1 MSRGMSRADRLRE
14 MERLY
19 LLHAFSDIEMA
30 ERLGVDRATVWK
42 DRTALEGECPFTQPE
57 PGRWRIDRTKYLSNL
72 RLNLQESLSLY
83 LAARRASRQTRS
95 APQHAAR
102 ALEKLAVTLHQPMT
116 ERLVK
121 AAAAL
126 FTQAAQ
132 TERTAVLE
140 TITCA
145 WVEGIKVR
153 ITYRALRAH
162 KPLSHVVSPYLIE
175 PSLWSDGAYV
185 IGYSDVT
192 NEVTPFKI
200 ERVEHAA
207 LTTEPFVIPE
217 AFDEQALLKF
227 AWGIWYGEGEPVTVK
242 LRFAPGEA
250 ARRVQESIWHPT
262 QQIEPCDDGG
272 CVWLAEVA
280 EWHEMVPWVRG
291 WGADVEVLEPR
302 ELRSE
307 IVESA
312 HRAAQLYNL
321 PTALLS
327 AKK

>member
-1 MSRGMSRADRLRE
+1 
-14 MERLY
+14 
-19 LLHAFSDIEMA
+19 
-30 ERLGVDRATVWK
+30 
-42 DRTALEGECPFTQPE
+42 
-57 PGRWRIDRTKYLSNL
+57 
-72 RLNLQESLSLY
+72 
-83 LAARRASRQTRS
+83 
-95 APQHAAR
+95 
-102 ALEKLAVTLHQPMT
+102 
-116 ERLVK
+116 
-121 AAAAL
+121 
-126 FTQAAQ
+126 
-132 TERTAVLE
+132 
-140 TITCA
+140 
-145 WVEGIKVR
+145 
-153 ITYRALRAH
+153 
-162 KPLSHVVSPYLIE
+162 LSHVVSPYLIE

-272 CVWLAEVA
+272 CVWRAEVA

-291 WGADVEVLEPR
+291 WGADVEVLEPKALR
-302 ELRSE
+302 ETLMGEVKVMAERYGWHVYSHPADQP
-307 IVESA
+307 SST
-312 HRAAQLYNL
+312 LDDFFGGN
-321 PTALLS
+321 
-327 AKK
+327 